1 MDGFSFKD
9 RILRLTWRFRQMGK
23 VNYLSSFSSPNVFW
37 IETGT
42 YLGEGIEE
50 ALLNGFKNII
60 SYEVYGPIY
69 MDAVK
74 KFQNYDNVRILF
86 KSSVEMF
93 DEISEINEPITFW
106 LDGHYSS
113 GYTSYDPNNYYP
125 LLKELEEIEKH
136 HIKTHT
142 LLIDD
147 ISLYFDR
154 NHLIKSIL
162 EINPN
167 YIIGYEP
174 TWRGTEE
181 ILVAKI
187 KN

>member
-1 MDGFSFKD
+1 MSRRPFIHYKN
-9 RILRLTWRFRQMGK
+9 
-23 VNYLSSFSSPNVFW
+23 NYLV
-37 IETGT
+37 ETGT

-142 LLIDD
+142 ICIDD
-147 ISLYFDR
+147 RRLMNKSDINTPD
-154 NHLIKSIL
+154 NIGVTEEEVIKAIYK
-162 EINPN
+162 INPN
-167 YIIGYEP
+167 YKIEYKDGY
-174 TWRGTEE
+174 
-181 ILVAKI
+181 IKDDVIVAYI
-187 KN
+187 